1 MQVHGQTLMKKM
13 AALDIPDNIY
23 NWVVNYFKDRG
34 HITGFREAISTY
46 ASINASII
54 QGSGFGPSSYVVVA
68 SDLHPLQPV
77 NILLKY
83 ADDTY
88 LLVGAR
94 YIQSAAAEFDNISRW
109 AATNNLRL
117 NPLKTKELIV
127 RRKRVHVTGS
137 DSSA

>member
-1 MQVHGQTLMKKM
+1 MYV
-13 AALDIPDNIY
+13 
-23 NWVVNYFKDRG
+23 
-34 HITGFREAISTY
+34 
-46 ASINASII
+46 SINASII
-54 QGSGFGPSSYVVVA
+54 QGSGFGPSSDVVQA

-88 LLVGAR
+88 LLVGAT

-109 AATNNLRL
+109 AAANNLRL

-127 RRKRVHVTGS
+127 RRKRTKLSSIPELPFIQGATRVTSIRVLGTTIN
-137 DSSA
+137 SALSMITITSTR